1 MDLFGKKINFLGDSI
16 TEGCGV
22 ALPENRF
29 VDRIAAQ
36 VDAICRNYGIGG
48 TRIARQQVPSGE
60 PIWDLY
66 FASRVE
72 DMEADA
78 DLAVVFGGTND
89 CGHGDAPLGTMEDRT
104 EDTFYGGLHVL
115 YSALL
120 RKFPRVV
127 VLTPLH
133 RLNEEAFSP
142 NLETY
147 VKIVRE
153 VAGFYQLPVLDLY
166 ACSAVDPA
174 DPDYVPD
181 GLHPNDK
188 GHAVLAAEILDFLKD
203 L

>member
-36 VDAICRNYGIGG
+36 VGAICRNYGIGG

-115 YSALL
+115 YSASCG
-120 RKFPRVV
+120 RVDTAAPPERGGILSKPGNV
-127 VLTPLH
+127 CEDRPGGGWFLS
-133 RLNEEAFSP
+133 A
-142 NLETY
+142 
-147 VKIVRE
+147 
-153 VAGFYQLPVLDLY
+153 AGAGSVCLFG
-166 ACSAVDPA
+166 C
-174 DPDYVPD
+174 
-181 GLHPNDK
+181 
-188 GHAVLAAEILDFLKD
+188 
-203 L
+203 